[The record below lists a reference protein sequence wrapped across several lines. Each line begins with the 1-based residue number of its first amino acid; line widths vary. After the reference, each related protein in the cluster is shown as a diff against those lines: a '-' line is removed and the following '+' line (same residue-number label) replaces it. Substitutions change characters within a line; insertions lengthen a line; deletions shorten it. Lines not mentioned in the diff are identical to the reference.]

1 MTTTEATAT
10 KADPTIAEDTTTTA
24 GPDGTRSRLPDPTG
38 LYPELTALSAAV
50 QKALRDGPVP
60 QATLAL
66 MRLRTAQV
74 IGSTYHGVAAT
85 DALRKAGEEE
95 RRITAVATWQSAP
108 CFSGPERAALELAEA
123 VLTPNPF
130 GDRVS
135 DDLFARL
142 SGYYDTDEIWH
153 LTLYLGHVSLFTP
166 VALVGKPVPGRP
178 PGKNYTA

>member
-1 MTTTEATAT
+1 MTTTE
-10 KADPTIAEDTTTTA
+10 DTTSTA
-24 GPDGTRSRLPDPTG
+24 GHDGVRSRLPDPTG
-38 LYPELTALSAAV
+38 LFPELAALSGAV
-50 QKALRDGPVP
+50 QKALRNGPVP

-95 RRITAVATWQSAP
+95 RRVTAVATWQSAA
-108 CFSGPERAALELAEA
+108 CFTAPERAALELAEA

-142 SGYYDTDEIWH
+142 SRHYGTDEIWH
-153 LTLYLGHVSLFTP
+153 LTMALSHFSLFTP

-178 PGKNYTA
+178 PGKNYTD

>member
-1 MTTTEATAT
+1 MSTTE
-10 KADPTIAEDTTTTA
+10 DTGTTRQ
-24 GPDGTRSRLPDPTG
+24 DGIRSRLPDPTG
-38 LYPELTALSAAV
+38 LFPELTALSGAV

-60 QATLAL
+60 QSTLTL
-66 MRLRTAQV
+66 MRLRSAQL

-108 CFSGPERAALELAEA
+108 YFTEAERAALELAEA

-142 SGYYDTDEIWH
+142 SRHYGTDEIWH
-153 LTLYLGHVSLFTP
+153 LTMALGHYSLFAP

-178 PGKNYTA
+178 PGKNYTD

>member
-1 MTTTEATAT
+1 MTTTEDTTAT
-10 KADPTIAEDTTTTA
+10 EDTTTTTA
-24 GPDGTRSRLPDPTG
+24 GQDGIRSRLPDPTG
-38 LYPELTALSAAV
+38 LFPELLALSAAV
-50 QKALRDGPVP
+50 QKALRNGPVP

-108 CFSGPERAALELAEA
+108 CFTAPERAALELAEA

-142 SGYYDTDEIWH
+142 SRHYDTDGIWH
-153 LTLYLGHVSLFTP
+153 LTMALGHFSLFTP

-178 PGKNYTA
+178 PGKNYTE

>member
-1 MTTTEATAT
+1 
-10 KADPTIAEDTTTTA
+10 
-24 GPDGTRSRLPDPTG
+24 
-38 LYPELTALSAAV
+38 
-50 QKALRDGPVP
+50 
-60 QATLAL
+60 

-108 CFSGPERAALELAEA
+108 CFTAPERAALELAEA

-135 DDLFARL
+135 DDLFTRL
-142 SGYYDTDEIWH
+142 SRHYDTDEIWH
-153 LTLYLGHVSLFTP
+153 LTMALGHFSLFTP

-178 PGKNYTA
+178 PGKNYTD

>member
-1 MTTTEATAT
+1 MTTT
-10 KADPTIAEDTTTTA
+10 EDTTTTTA
-24 GPDGTRSRLPDPTG
+24 GQDGVRSRLPDPTG
-38 LYPELTALSAAV
+38 LYPELLALSAAV
-50 QKALRDGPVP
+50 QKALRSGPVP

-66 MRLRTAQV
+66 MRLRTAQL

-108 CFSGPERAALELAEA
+108 CFTGPERAALELAEA

-142 SGYYDTDEIWH
+142 SRHYDTDGIWQ
-153 LTLYLGHVSLFTP
+153 LTLSLGHISLFTP

-178 PGKNYTA
+178 PGKNYTD

>member
-1 MTTTEATAT
+1 MTTT
-10 KADPTIAEDTTTTA
+10 EDTTTTTE
-24 GPDGTRSRLPDPTG
+24 GQDGTRSRLPDPTG
-38 LYPELTALSAAV
+38 LYPELLALSAAV
-50 QKALRDGPVP
+50 QKALHNGPVP
-60 QATLAL
+60 QATRAL
-66 MRLRTAQV
+66 MRLRTAQL

-108 CFSGPERAALELAEA
+108 CFTGPERAALELAEA

-142 SGYYDTDEIWH
+142 SRHYDTDEIWH
-153 LTLYLGHVSLFTP
+153 LTLSLGHFSLFTP

-178 PGKNYTA
+178 PGKNYTD